1 VLSVPGTHSDDE
13 EPELRYRALVALK
26 KETLP
31 RTPPQRIWGGCGCG
45 EPCSICGRSVES
57 ADLEMELEFKSA
69 DGGDAAREFHLHL
82 RCFVAW
88 EAAMKALAKDRD

>member
-1 VLSVPGTHSDDE
+1 MLSEPGIRSDDD
-13 EPELRYRALVALK
+13 EPELRYRALMALK

-45 EPCSICGRSVES
+45 ESCSICGRSVEP
-57 ADLEMELEFKSA
+57 ADLEMELEFKA
-69 DGGDAAREFHLHL
+69 VDGSNPAREFHMHL

-88 EAAMKALAKDRD
+88 EAAMKALTKDCD